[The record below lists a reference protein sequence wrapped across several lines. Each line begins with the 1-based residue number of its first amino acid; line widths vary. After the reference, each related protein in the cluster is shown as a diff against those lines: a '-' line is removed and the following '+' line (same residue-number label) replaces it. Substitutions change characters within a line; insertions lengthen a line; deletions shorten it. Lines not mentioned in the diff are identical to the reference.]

1 MVYKTKGTCS
11 QAINVELD
19 GDVIKHVE
27 FVGGCSGN
35 TQGVAKLVEGMKA
48 EEAISRLEGILCGSR
63 PTSSSGSAGESTE
76 AGAGTVNNNKRGS

>member
-19 GDVIKHVE
+19 GDVIKHVD

-48 EEAISRLEGILCGSR
+48 EDAIFYNSNYYQWKLQ
-63 PTSSSGSAGESTE
+63 ADF
-76 AGAGTVNNNKRGS
+76 